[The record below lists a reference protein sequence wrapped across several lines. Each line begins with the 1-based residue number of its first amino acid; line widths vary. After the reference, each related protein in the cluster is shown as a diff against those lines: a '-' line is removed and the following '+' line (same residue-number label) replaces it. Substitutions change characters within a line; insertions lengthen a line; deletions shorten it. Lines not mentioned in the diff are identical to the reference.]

1 MFGSCLIILI
11 LAAPG
16 LADSLPENR
25 LNQHR
30 VTSAANP
37 APEPGAENLRIPSL
51 VEGLTSADDWYKK
64 RRPQVLALWTQILGK
79 LGRCSPRPALSFGDI
94 RNAKILDRQEKPTP
108 AASTW
113 NCQSRRT
120 SGSPIFCYC
129 PRTRGRGHFL
139 Q

>member
-30 VTSAANP
+30 VTSAASP

-79 LGRCSPRPALSFGDI
+79 LEPAPQDRRWFGDI
-94 RNAKILDRQEKPTP
+94 RHAKILDRQEKPTY
-108 AASTW
+108 
-113 NCQSRRT
+113 SRLHLEL
-120 SGSPIFCYC
+120 PIEKD
-129 PRTRGRGHFL
+129 
-139 Q
+139 